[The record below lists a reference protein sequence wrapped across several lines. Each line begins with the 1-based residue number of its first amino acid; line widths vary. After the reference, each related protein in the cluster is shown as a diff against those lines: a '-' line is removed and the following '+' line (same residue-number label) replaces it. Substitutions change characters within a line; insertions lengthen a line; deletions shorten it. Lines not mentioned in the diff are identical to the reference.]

1 LAERA
6 DLWAVSGSTVIVMLG
21 QGIIAPVLPLYA
33 ADFGV
38 SLTMIGVV
46 LSAFAL
52 ARMVLNTPLGLV
64 ADRKGRRPLLVG
76 GPVVLAIGMAGSGF
90 APNVGVLIGWRFV
103 SGVGSAMYM
112 TGAMIYLAD
121 IAGPEQRARY
131 LGINQAA
138 VQLGVSIGP
147 AIGGL
152 ISEAFGLRSP
162 FYFVAGSAALAGL
175 YAWFRLAETRP
186 ERPPQTDRGY
196 RRGAGRS
203 LLRSPGFVPV
213 SLVALAVFL
222 TRGTARGSLVPLMG
236 WEVFGMSPGKLGLLL
251 SAMSAVNL
259 ALLLPAAWIADRFGR
274 RIAIIP
280 SLVGTAV
287 ALVLFGLA
295 DSLPPFLVAAGV
307 LALASSGSG
316 PAPAAFAADTAPDE
330 MRGLAFGIYRT
341 AADFGLLIGP
351 PLLGAIAD
359 AAGFG
364 PAFYANAGL
373 VAGVALVFAIW
384 GRAAPRSPAPGD
396 SGLRESREGQVSA
409 G

>member
-1 LAERA
+1 MSDRA

-76 GPVVLAIGMAGSGF
+76 GPLILAVGMAGSGF
-90 APNVGVLIGWRFV
+90 APNIGVLIVWRFV

-121 IAGPEQRARY
+121 IAGPDQRARY
-131 LGINQAA
+131 LGTNQAA

-152 ISEAFGLRSP
+152 ISEVFGLRSP
-162 FYFVAGSAALAGL
+162 FYFVAGSATLAAL
-175 YAWFRLAETRP
+175 YAWFRLVETRP
-186 ERPPQTDRGY
+186 DRAPQTERNGKRGQW
-196 RRGAGRS
+196 RL
-203 LLRSPGFVPV
+203 LLRSPGFLSV
-213 SLVALAVFL
+213 SLVAMAVFL

-236 WEVFGMSPGKLGLLL
+236 SEIFGMSAGKLGLLL
-251 SAMSAVNL
+251 SAMSALNL
-259 ALLLPAAWIADRFGR
+259 LLLPTAGWIADRFGR

-280 SLVGTAV
+280 SLAGTAF
-287 ALVLFGLA
+287 ALTLFGLA

-307 LALASSGSG
+307 LAVASSVSG
-316 PAPAAFAADTAPDE
+316 PAPAAFAADAAPDD

-341 AADFGLLIGP
+341 AGDFGLLIGP

-359 AAGFG
+359 AVGFG
-364 PAFYANAGL
+364 PAFFVNAGL
-373 VAGVALVFAIW
+373 VAGVGVVFAIW
-384 GRAAPRSPAPGD
+384 GWPAPRRNPSD
-396 SGLRESREGQVSA
+396 
-409 G
+409 